1 MAFKRSAVRS
11 RLSPPKIRR
20 FEIGGFF
27 IHCESNGI
35 SSPSGVYHHALACIS
50 SAIVCILFR
59 NDDIQNSVLMICNFF
74 EIDIS
79 VSALPTIFNK
89 LNTQTTECLG
99 TQTRAEVLFLCGSFA
114 KVGVSFGSL

>member
-50 SAIVCILFR
+50 SAEGGILFR
-59 NDDIQNSVLMICNFF
+59 NDDIQSLAELMICNFF

-79 VSALPTIFNK
+79 VSALPTVFNK
-89 LNTQTTECLG
+89 LNTQTAECLG
-99 TQTRAEVLFLCGSFA
+99 TQTHAEVLLFL
-114 KVGVSFGSL
+114 